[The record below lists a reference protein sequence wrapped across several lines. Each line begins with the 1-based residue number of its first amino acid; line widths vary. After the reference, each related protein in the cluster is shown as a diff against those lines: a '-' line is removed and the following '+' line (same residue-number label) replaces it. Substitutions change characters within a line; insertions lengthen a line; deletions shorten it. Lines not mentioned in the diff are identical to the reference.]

1 MDIIIFL
8 IFVGLFIVL
17 PIFLLVKLIK
27 FATGPVKLKYDTYFL
42 SGYVNHN
49 NITKLQRG
57 ACVLKFEAGKFYII
71 QDNNSV
77 EDNCNDIYNMRI
89 WKYKGGLYL
98 AIKMK
103 THSEYK
109 FSLIEPSKNSDMA
122 SAVIYKLFNGL
133 AKRLKV
139 ELVECGES
147 ESESDSE
154 E

>member
-1 MDIIIFL
+1 MAILILLVVVFAVFL
-8 IFVGLFIVL
+8 I
-17 PIFLLVKLIK
+17 IK
-27 FATGPVKLKYDTYFL
+27 AVGPVKFKYNTYFL

-57 ACVLKFEAGKFYII
+57 ACVLKFESGKFYII
-71 QDNNSV
+71 QDNESI
-77 EDNCNDIYNMRI
+77 EDNSSDIYNMRI
-89 WKYKGGLYL
+89 WEYKGGLYL

-109 FSLIEPSKNSDMA
+109 FSLIEPSKNSDVA

-147 ESESDSE
+147 DSE

>member
-1 MDIIIFL
+1 MDILIFL
-8 IFVGLFIVL
+8 VFVVLFIGL
-17 PIFLLVKLIK
+17 PIFLLVKVIK

-57 ACVLKFEAGKFYII
+57 ACVLKFESRKFYII
-71 QDNNSV
+71 QDNESI
-77 EDNCNDIYNMRI
+77 EDNCTDIYNMRI
-89 WKYKGGLYL
+89 WEYKGGLYL

-109 FSLIEPSKNSDMA
+109 FSLIEPSKNNDVA
-122 SAVIYKLFNGL
+122 SAMLYKLFNGL

-147 ESESDSE
+147 ESDSE